1 MNCRQWPCRAIATAK
16 PVVWMVPA
24 RKGCLAN
31 GIRVE
36 ITQQMCG
43 QCDASE
49 RVPHRV
55 PTDANTGVDFMT
67 ESDPLKAP
75 VDLAGLAEHNDD
87 SIVSRTLLKK
97 PSGTVTVFAFAAGQ
111 ALSEHTAPFDALL
124 QLLEGQARVVIDGLT
139 HVVAAGQMLR
149 LPANVPHS
157 VAADEPFKMLL
168 IMLR

>member
-1 MNCRQWPCRAIATAK
+1 VFAYVK
-16 PVVWMVPA
+16 
-24 RKGCLAN
+24 
-31 GIRVE
+31 
-36 ITQQMCG
+36 
-43 QCDASE
+43 
-49 RVPHRV
+49 
-55 PTDANTGVDFMT
+55 TGDHLVT

-75 VDLAGLAEHNDD
+75 VDLAGLAEYNDD

-97 PSGTVTVFAFAAGQ
+97 PSGTVTVFAFTAGQ

-124 QLLEGQARVVIDGLT
+124 QLLEGQARVVVDGLT
-139 HVVAAGQMLR
+139 HVVVVGPMLR